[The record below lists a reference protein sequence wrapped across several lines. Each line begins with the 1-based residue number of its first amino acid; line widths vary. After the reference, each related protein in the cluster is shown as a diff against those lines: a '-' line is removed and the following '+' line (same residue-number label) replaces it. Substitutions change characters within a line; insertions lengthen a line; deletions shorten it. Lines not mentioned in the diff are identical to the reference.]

1 MYFFILQGFMKR
13 YYLSENEK
21 YILKSI
27 AEGKNENDLYE
38 KLTNDEVYTYSKAL
52 QEYGLIHAFYA
63 EGGEVLA
70 MRIMEKGTVYLKE
83 NPNLENPFNDD
94 ELKRLQKD
102 ELEYKKRIR
111 KYEKI
116 ILIYKV
122 ISIAASI
129 VVIFMGWMLFFINKQ

>member
-1 MYFFILQGFMKR
+1 MKR

-21 YILKSI
+21 YILRAL
-27 AEGKNENDLYE
+27 AEGKNENDLY
-38 KLTNDEVYTYSKAL
+38 KRLTKDEVYTYSKSL
-52 QEYGLIHAFYA
+52 QEYGLIYALYA
-63 EGGEVLA
+63 EGSEALA
-70 MRIMEKGTVYLKE
+70 IRILEKGTVYLKE

-102 ELEYKKRIR
+102 ELEHKKRIR

-122 ISIAASI
+122 ISIVTSI
-129 VVIFMGWMLFFINKQ
+129 ATISMGLMLFFINKQ